1 MTNQLA
7 VEFLIEPF
15 TEGEPGPHVSAAL
28 AAFAARGIEVE
39 MGPFASTAEG
49 PIEVLTQAMAEA
61 FKAAIEAGATSV
73 RVQLATEAT
82 NLTGRNL
89 HNALPEMLRE
99 LEADHGPV
107 QDWDRAAK
115 QGAVRELSDR
125 GAFLL
130 RGSIDD
136 VAEAMGVSRIT
147 IYNYLNALG
156 E

>member
-1 MTNQLA
+1 VTKQLA

-15 TEGEPGPHVSAAL
+15 SEGTPGPHVEAAL
-28 AAFAARGIEVE
+28 SAFAERKIAVE
-39 MGPFASTAEG
+39 MGPFANTAEG
-49 PIEVLTQAMAEA
+49 PIDDVTAAMADA
-61 FKAAIEAGATSV
+61 FKRAVEAGATSV
-73 RVQLATEAT
+73 RVQLAPEAT
-82 NLTGRNL
+82 SLTGRNL
-89 HNALPEMLRE
+89 HDALPEMLRE
-99 LEADHGPV
+99 LESDHGPL
-107 QDWDRAAK
+107 DGWDRAIK
-115 QGAVRELSDR
+115 QAAVRSLSDR

>member
-1 MTNQLA
+1 MTKQLA

-15 TEGEPGPHVSAAL
+15 SEGAPGPHVEAAL
-28 AAFAARGIEVE
+28 AAFAERKIVVE
-39 MGPFASTAEG
+39 MGPFANTAEG
-49 PIEVLTQAMAEA
+49 PIADIANAMADA
-61 FKAAIEAGATSV
+61 FKRAVEAGATSI
-73 RVQLATEAT
+73 RVQLAPEAT

-89 HNALPEMLRE
+89 HDALPEMLRE
-99 LEADHGPV
+99 LESDHGPV
-107 QDWDRAAK
+107 DDWDRATK
-115 QGAVRELSDR
+115 QAAVRSLSDR